1 MKVSARN
8 QFKGTIRKITHGSVN
23 AEVLIE
29 VAPGIEVAAQITEAS
44 VTNLGL
50 KEGATAYAIIK
61 ADNVMVG
68 VEH

>member
-8 QFKGTIRKITHGSVN
+8 QFKGTVKQITPGSIN
-23 AEVLIE
+23 SEVTIE
-29 VAPGIEVAAQITEAS
+29 IAPGVEVTAQITSAS
-44 VTNLGL
+44 VAQLGL
-50 KEGATAYAIIK
+50 KPGASAFALIK